1 MVNPV
6 NMQLAHWNLEH
17 TAQQTRDP
25 SAAAAQAGRQG
36 EGLAAAEHRDTSVQ
50 QAEPSAE
57 EERIGRKKRRE
68 EQEGKGRG
76 GKRRGRREAVA
87 PEQEKAPVSPVGNG
101 KFDLYA

>member
-57 EERIGRKKRRE
+57 EEQTE
-68 EQEGKGRG
+68 EEPA
-76 GKRRGRREAVA
+76 E
-87 PEQEKAPVSPVGNG
+87 APVVPDPDPEGPG
-101 KFDLYA
+101 QT